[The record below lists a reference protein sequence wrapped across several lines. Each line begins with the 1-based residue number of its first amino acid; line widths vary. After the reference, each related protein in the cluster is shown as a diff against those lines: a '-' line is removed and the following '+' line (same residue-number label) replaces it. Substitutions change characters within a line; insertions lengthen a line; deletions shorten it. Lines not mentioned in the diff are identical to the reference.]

1 MEKLVKNEQFQKV
14 YKFGKKGYGY
24 YSLIFFVKNN
34 LEYNRYGFVA
44 SKKIGNAVCR
54 NRIKRLFREY
64 YKCNGKNIK
73 TGYDLIFV
81 GKKNAGEK
89 FKELKYQEMEND
101 IKKIL
106 KKFNLMDNK

>member
-1 MEKLVKNEQFQKV
+1 MEKLKKNDEFQKV
-14 YKFGKKGYGY
+14 YNFGKKAYGY

-34 LEYNRYGFVA
+34 LEYNRCGFVA

-54 NRIKRLFREY
+54 NRIKRLFRECY
-64 YKCNGKNIK
+64 RNNENNLKKGF
-73 TGYDLIFV
+73 DLIFV

-106 KKFNLMDNK
+106 KKAGIISN

>member
-1 MEKLVKNEQFQKV
+1 MEKLVKNEQFQKI
-14 YKFGKKGYGY
+14 YNFGKKGYGY

-34 LEYNRYGFVA
+34 LEYNRCGFVV

-54 NRIKRLFREY
+54 NRLKRLFRECY
-64 YKCNGKNIK
+64 RINEENIK

-89 FKELKYQEMEND
+89 FKNLKYQEMEND

-106 KKFNLMDNK
+106 KKSGLMAN

>member
-14 YKFGKKGYGY
+14 YNFGKKGYGY
-24 YSLIFFVKNN
+24 YSLIFFAKNN
-34 LEYNRYGFVA
+34 LECNRCGFVA

-64 YKCNGKNIK
+64 YKNNEKNIK

-81 GKKNAGEK
+81 SKKNAGEK
-89 FKELKYQEMEND
+89 FKELKYQEIEND
-101 IKKIL
+101 IKKVL
-106 KKFNLMDNK
+106 KKSGLMR

>member
-1 MEKLVKNEQFQKV
+1 MKKLIKNEQFQKV
-14 YKFGKKGYGY
+14 YNFGKKGYGY
-24 YSLIFFVKNN
+24 YSLIFFTKNN
-34 LEYNRYGFVA
+34 LDYNRCGFVV

-64 YKCNGKNIK
+64 YRCNEENLK

-89 FKELKYQEMEND
+89 IKELKYQEMKND
-101 IKKIL
+101 IDKIL
-106 KKFNLMDNK
+106 KRSSLMAD

>member
-1 MEKLVKNEQFQKV
+1 
-14 YKFGKKGYGY
+14 
-24 YSLIFFVKNN
+24 VKNN
-34 LEYNRYGFVA
+34 LDYNRCGFVV

-64 YKCNGKNIK
+64 YRCNEKSLK

-106 KKFNLMDNK
+106 KKNGLMAG